1 MGLGGQGD
9 FQGVF
14 QYIFSIDE
22 KQLLESLI
30 LKLSHQMY
38 WCRFE
43 CRSFF
48 VLTGPMLL
56 GLFYKQ
62 LSQKLLTE

>member
-22 KQLLESLI
+22 KQLLEYLL

-48 VLTGPMLL
+48 CINWPYVVGAVLQTA
-56 GLFYKQ
+56 
-62 LSQKLLTE
+62 LSKIIN